1 MIKLLATTIL
11 SLSILGGGAT
21 SIPIQQTK
29 NETQNEIHI
38 QTQTE
43 NLTNIQWHNNSH
55 PLAKDKDSLKS
66 KNMRFGLVAL
76 ATITASIAQSAM
88 LAAKF
93 LNFMR

>member
-55 PLAKDKDSLKS
+55 PLAKDKDSLKL
-66 KNMRFGLVAL
+66 FDEY
-76 ATITASIAQSAM
+76 SINIEEAQNS
-88 LAAKF
+88 LDVYIQE
-93 LNFMR
+93 